1 MSVLTFVTSILKR
14 ATRKE
19 SGTVTVQVPP
29 TETTPQTKE
38 KAEKRGLHS
47 VEARCGYVKMRGLLF
62 DLVGVPCDS
71 DSPMSILPE
80 GKGIHIEADSKQL
93 MLEIGDGVQLVK
105 VGDVLGVLYR
115 SGKEDLRWRDPHKL
129 WGVIHG
135 ETIGKLTARS
145 IYIIRTKPIRV

>member
-1 MSVLTFVTSILKR
+1 MSVLTFVASILRR

-19 SGTVTVQVPP
+19 SETITIQVPP
-29 TETTPQTKE
+29 AQPTTTDE
-38 KAEKRGLHS
+38 KKRGLCS
-47 VEARCGYVKMRGLLF
+47 VEARCGYIKMRGLLF

-71 DSPMSILPE
+71 DSPMSLLPE

-129 WGVIHG
+129 WGVVHG
-135 ETIGKLTARS
+135 ETMGKLAARS
-145 IYIIRTKPIRV
+145 IYIIRSNRIRV